1 MKSLFEVI
9 NIDLAQEYTK
19 ERKLA
24 KLESIATEVGP
35 TLEAEAKEAVAA
47 MDIPESDERFHW
59 IQKLGR
65 AMGAD
70 LLTIG
75 KVQPENMI
83 AAAALDVEDFQE
95 AVKVAV
101 KGANDLN
108 QYTVAAER
116 AIAQDTISEKIV

>member
-1 MKSLFEVI
+1 MKTFYEVM

-19 ERKLA
+19 ARKLQ
-24 KLESIATEVGP
+24 KLSTLDIGDAQVEIAVKTAIEG
-35 TLEAEAKEAVAA
+35 
-47 MDIPESDERFHW
+47 MNIPEDDDRHHW

-75 KVQPENMI
+75 KVQPENML
-83 AAAALDVEDFQE
+83 AAAALSTEDFKE

-101 KGANDLN
+101 AGANELN
-108 QYTVAAER
+108 QYTIAAEQS
-116 AIAQDTISEKIV
+116 IKTDTISEPIT